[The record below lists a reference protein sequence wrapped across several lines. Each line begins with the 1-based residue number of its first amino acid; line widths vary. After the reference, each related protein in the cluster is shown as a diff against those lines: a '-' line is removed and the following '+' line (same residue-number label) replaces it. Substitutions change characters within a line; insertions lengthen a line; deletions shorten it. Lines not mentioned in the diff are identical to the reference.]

1 MLKSIEQYF
10 DRLFSPIKPIP
21 AGVYQYQAPEG
32 ARLPYK
38 LHLRVE
44 TDGTGILILNASTVL
59 HLNQT
64 AAEYIYHLMKDKPV
78 DEIVPLISER
88 YDVGF
93 EQSRKDLDDLLTQV
107 DALVNA
113 VDLDPVAFLNLD
125 RVEPYSKR
133 ISAPYRLDCALT
145 YRVPEGSDA
154 AYAPTD
160 RVKRELSTDEWK
172 TILRKAWEAG
182 VPHVN
187 FTGGEP
193 TLRDDLPELVL
204 EAENLGMVC
213 GLLTDGS
220 GFRQKKDISP
230 LLANGLD
237 HIMLLGDP
245 GRDEFWKALKLLMP
259 EDIAVTVHVT
269 ITIANQTE
277 IPAMLESLAK
287 EKVTSLSL
295 SAVDEFL
302 AEDIGLASRKA
313 ASLGMSLVWD
323 LPVPY
328 SDSNPVALEMRHIS
342 DKIAQGAGKAW
353 LYVEP
358 DGDVLPAQGINKV
371 LGNLLT
377 DPWTRIW
384 KRR

>member
-21 AGVYQYQAPEG
+21 AGVYHYQAPEG

-44 TDGTGILILNASTVL
+44 ADGTGILILNAATVL

-64 AAEYIYHLMKDKPV
+64 AAEYIYYLMKDKPV
-78 DEIVPLISER
+78 DEIVPLIAER
-88 YDVGF
+88 YDVDL
-93 EQSRKDLDDLLTQV
+93 EQSRKDLDDLLAQI
-107 DALVNA
+107 DMLVNTE
-113 VDLDPVAFLNLD
+113 DLDPVAFINLE
-125 RVEPYSKR
+125 RVEPYSQKL
-133 ISAPYRLDCALT
+133 SAPYRLDCALT
-145 YRVPEGSDA
+145 YRVPEGSA
-154 AYAPTD
+154 AADAPTD

-193 TLRDDLPELVL
+193 TLRDDLPELVM

-220 GFRQKKDISP
+220 GFRQKKDFTP

-245 GRDEFWKALKLLMP
+245 DREAFWKALKLLMP
-259 EDIAVTVHVT
+259 EDIAVTVHIT
-269 ITIANQTE
+269 ITIANQAE
-277 IPAMLESLAK
+277 IPGMLNKLAK
-287 EKVTSLSL
+287 EKVTSISL

-302 AEDIGLASRKA
+302 AEDLVIASRKA

-328 SDSNPVALEMRHIS
+328 SDSNPVSLETRQIS
-342 DKIAQGAGKAW
+342 DKTAQGAGKAW